1 MASDQD
7 RFDSICMTLTPRG
20 IPGLTSEDAPGV
32 KLTDGQEKFRELV
45 HVRSWPLAR
54 LTIPLGGL
62 SKQMEGLA
70 SKLIGSLRDIAFR
83 SWLPTGTGC
92 TQWKNN
98 PDSHALD
105 MDLG

>member
-1 MASDQD
+1 MRSV
-7 RFDSICMTLTPRG
+7 CGTLTPAV
-20 IPGLTSEDAPGV
+20 TSEDAPGV
-32 KLTDGQEKFRELV
+32 KLTDGQEKLRELV
-45 HVRSWPLAR
+45 HVPRSWPLAR
-54 LTIPLGGL
+54 LTIPL
-62 SKQMEGLA
+62 EGLA